1 MAPFLKSVFK
11 IDLKDDVLGSDGV
24 NWGTI
29 DFEGPEGEY
38 PPIQNPH
45 WQRERCNERHR
56 RSSPL
61 RTGSKRAES
70 VRLPLQE
77 RSRAAVR
84 RGRHVQNHGFPFRLA
99 VTNQEESLVTVRFYV
114 PQSASEDVN
123 EKDDTAAH
131 RLQKQILERAVLV
144 NNNGNM
150 IAEIDDRLGQFVTPR
165 GRYMMEFYDN
175 YMRMNGNNY
184 TYKIL

>member
-1 MAPFLKSVFK
+1 M
-11 IDLKDDVLGSDGV
+11 
-24 NWGTI
+24 
-29 DFEGPEGEY
+29 
-38 PPIQNPH
+38 
-45 WQRERCNERHR
+45 
-56 RSSPL
+56 
-61 RTGSKRAES
+61 
-70 VRLPLQE
+70 
-77 RSRAAVR
+77 
-84 RGRHVQNHGFPFRLA
+84 
-99 VTNQEESLVTVRFYV
+99 TVRFYV

-184 TYKIL
+184 TYKILYACSSALSADTKRFRASTCSSSPISRTARSSSASRVLCARDSRPTRTSSSTRPSSATRSL

>member
-1 MAPFLKSVFK
+1 MKDTEGRRLFELGLNELSQCAFPSKNEVELQFVEEDTSKTTVSFCFFFL
-11 IDLKDDVLGSDGV
+11 
-24 NWGTI
+24 TI
-29 DFEGPEGEY
+29 
-38 PPIQNPH
+38 
-45 WQRERCNERHR
+45 
-56 RSSPL
+56 
-61 RTGSKRAES
+61 
-70 VRLPLQE
+70 
-77 RSRAAVR
+77 
-84 RGRHVQNHGFPFRLA
+84 
-99 VTNQEESLVTVRFYV
+99 QEESLVTVRFYV

>member
-1 MAPFLKSVFK
+1 M
-11 IDLKDDVLGSDGV
+11 
-24 NWGTI
+24 
-29 DFEGPEGEY
+29 
-38 PPIQNPH
+38 
-45 WQRERCNERHR
+45 
-56 RSSPL
+56 
-61 RTGSKRAES
+61 
-70 VRLPLQE
+70 RLPLQK
-77 RSRAAVR
+77 RSGAAVR
-84 RGRHVQNHGFPFRLA
+84 RGRHLQNHRFLLIFFL
-99 VTNQEESLVTVRFYV
+99 TIQEESLVTVRFYV

>member
-1 MAPFLKSVFK
+1 MKDTEGRRLFELGLNELSQCAFPSKNEVELQFVEEDTSKTTVFFLFFF
-11 IDLKDDVLGSDGV
+11 L
-24 NWGTI
+24 TI
-29 DFEGPEGEY
+29 
-38 PPIQNPH
+38 
-45 WQRERCNERHR
+45 
-56 RSSPL
+56 
-61 RTGSKRAES
+61 
-70 VRLPLQE
+70 
-77 RSRAAVR
+77 
-84 RGRHVQNHGFPFRLA
+84 
-99 VTNQEESLVTVRFYV
+99 QEESLVTVRFYV